1 MTRTTAHLFSTL
13 YMATTLSP
21 GLHSIC
27 CLACRTAAITH
38 RFAAV
43 GARDSIA
50 WSSMELSASSSLM
63 GSPETTT
70 GMSPRVT
77 MSCRA
82 TCCPRSSRSLNPIAC
97 LARLG
102 TTPTTMGTA
111 GLYLAIILAASPFA
125 ASTTMHAALTF
136 AAVITVDDAS
146 ASIVDSGAPWMP
158 YSDIVLLSKAWDSA
172 QLSTHCS
179 ASSQMPAM
187 ISTAS
192 RGYAPAAVSPESI
205 TQSVPSRTALA
216 TSVASA
222 RVGRG
227 APVMDSSIWVA
238 VMTGLPL
245 RLAFRIIIF
254 WTQNIR
260 SRGIS
265 MPRSPRAT
273 MTPSVYLR
281 MSSKFAMPSSFSIL
295 EMILTL

>member
-1 MTRTTAHLFSTL
+1 MTRTTAHRFSTL

-27 CLACRTAAITH
+27 FLACATAAITH
-38 RFAAV
+38 RLAAV
-43 GARDSIA
+43 GARFSIPS
-50 WSSMELSASSSLM
+50 SSMELSASSSLM

-70 GMSPRVT
+70 GTRPLVT
-77 MSCRA
+77 ISCRA
-82 TCCPRSSRSLNPIAC
+82 TCCPRSSRSLKPMAC

-111 GLYLAIILAASPFA
+111 GRYLAIILAASPFA

-146 ASIVDSGAPWMP
+146 ASMVERGAPCMP
-158 YSDIVLLSKAWDSA
+158 YSDMVLFNRACDSA

-179 ASSQMPAM
+179 ASSQIPAM

-205 TQSVPSRTALA
+205 TQSVPSNTAFA

-227 APVMDSSIWVA
+227 AAIMESSICVA

-245 RLAFRIIIF
+245 RLAFLIIIF
-254 WTQNIR
+254 CTQKIR
-260 SRGIS
+260 SSGIS

-273 MTPSVYLR
+273 MMPSLSRR
-281 MSSKFAMPSSFSIL
+281 MSS
-295 EMILTL
+295 

>member
-50 WSSMELSASSSLM
+50 SSSMELSASSSLM
-63 GSPETTT
+63 MGSPETTS

-192 RGYAPAAVSPESI
+192 RGYAPAAVSPESM

-238 VMTGLPL
+238 VMTGLPASL
-245 RLAFRIIIF
+245 QRLIMRFCARKIC
-254 WTQNIR
+254 
-260 SRGIS
+260 SRWIS

-273 MTPSVYLR
+273 MTPSDSR
-281 MSSKFAMPSSFSIL
+281 TMSS
-295 EMILTL
+295 